1 MGKRV
6 LVTGGAGQDGWYLIE
21 LLLGRGYEVF
31 AHSRKVP
38 DQNLHGGL
46 VNWHVGNLSEGAF
59 LEQMLSVVIPHEIY
73 NLAAVSRPALSWSIP
88 DETALLNALV
98 PQRICEFIRGKL
110 PGCRFFQASSSE
122 IFGDTT
128 VQFQNE
134 LTAISPKSPYGAS
147 KAYAHHIVGAYRAQ
161 YGLHLST
168 GVLFNHESP
177 RRPLSF
183 VSQKIAHAAA
193 AASLGL
199 KETRELDE
207 RDRPILCGG
216 KLSLGDINVKRDFG
230 FAGDFVEAMHLIVQN
245 GTPSD
250 YVVGTGQAHSIRE
263 FCETAFRVVGIDWQD
278 VVIVDKSL
286 LRKVDS
292 HFTHAD
298 ASKLRTELRWRPEVD
313 FEKLVHMMVKQRIE
327 FLKISSGNSDGG
339 LQNGC
344 KIKNSI

>member
-1 MGKRV
+1 V
-6 LVTGGAGQDGWYLIE
+6 
-21 LLLGRGYEVF
+21 
-31 AHSRKVP
+31 
-38 DQNLHGGL
+38 
-46 VNWHVGNLSEGAF
+46 
-59 LEQMLSVVIPHEIY
+59 
-73 NLAAVSRPALSWSIP
+73 
-88 DETALLNALV
+88 
-98 PQRICEFIRGKL
+98 
-110 PGCRFFQASSSE
+110 
-122 IFGDTT
+122 
-128 VQFQNE
+128 
-134 LTAISPKSPYGAS
+134 S

-161 YGLHLST
+161 YGLHMST

-207 RDRPILCGG
+207 RDRPILHDG

-230 FAGDFVEAMHLIVQN
+230 FAGDVVEAMHMIVQN
-245 GTPSD
+245 DTASD

-278 VVIVDKSL
+278 VVVVDKSL

-313 FEKLVHMMVKQRIE
+313 FDELVRMMVEKRIE
-327 FLKISSGNSDGG
+327 FLKLSAANSDVGSPG
-339 LQNGC
+339 AR
-344 KIKNSI
+344 KAKN

>member
-1 MGKRV
+1 MEKRV

-21 LLLGRGYEVF
+21 LLLARGYEVF

-38 DQNLHGGL
+38 DLTLHGGR
-46 VNWHVGNLSEGAF
+46 VNWHIGHLAEGTF
-59 LEQMLSVVIPHEIY
+59 LEQMLSAVRPHEIY

-88 DETALLNALV
+88 TETALLNALV
-98 PQRICEFIRGKL
+98 PQRICEFIRGEL

-122 IFGDTT
+122 IFGDTA

-134 LTAISPKSPYGAS
+134 LTAINPKSPYGVS

-193 AASLGL
+193 AASLGF

-207 RDRPILCGG
+207 RDRPILHDG

-230 FAGDFVEAMHLIVQN
+230 FAGDVVEAMHMIVQN
-245 GTPSD
+245 DTASD

-278 VVIVDKSL
+278 VVVVDKSL

-298 ASKLRTELRWRPEVD
+298 ASKLRTELRWRPEVEFD
-313 FEKLVHMMVKQRIE
+313 ELVRMMVEKRIE
-327 FLKISSGNSDGG
+327 FLKLSAANSDVGSPG
-339 LQNGC
+339 TR
-344 KIKNSI
+344 KAKN